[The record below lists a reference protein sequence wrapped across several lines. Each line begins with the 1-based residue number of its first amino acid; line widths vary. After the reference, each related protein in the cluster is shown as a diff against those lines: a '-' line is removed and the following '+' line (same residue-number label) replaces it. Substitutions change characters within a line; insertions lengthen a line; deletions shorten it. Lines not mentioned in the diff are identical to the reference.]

1 MSAEKNTKE
10 ELKIIEDSK
19 NKRVHV
25 SMIFTHQARM
35 RCFVRKSIEPI
46 VGTEKRKEVN
56 DGETTTRE
64 QILSR
69 DADLVAS
76 DFSDDET
83 TTREQILSRHADLVA
98 SDFSDDEDYDVFNP
112 SRRTLLSRPYDMP
125 DPSEYAAVPDNE
137 GAVLGGSD
145 KWKMPRFK
153 NGSVLR
159 CIITHDKIKLD
170 LLVEGEIDEN
180 KPKYVYYV
188 NHENV
193 SSDAGALEGKYKV
206 TAFDPMELRNTTYP
220 IGKDDTYVFYIV
232 RHGQATHNTLKGV
245 TQKMGSVLSG
255 KKDTELTP
263 EGTHQASRSGAEF
276 AKLFVAMDES
286 GKKDYPAG
294 NIALAPRY
302 IFTSD
307 LRRTQQTAE
316 NFLYSLTRH
325 ISNDGMAKIITDNT
339 QNHKWIVL
347 PCAHELAFVDSGYC
361 DGFQKPLPTPPENQM
376 TCDVNDN
383 YCGIVN
389 KKFTIDWDDYSKF
402 YGSST
407 RSKICRGCG
416 ARHCRDTDMIQE
428 AINVI
433 QRHVVKQAREKQARE
448 KDVQETGYSTWGLD
462 EDGNRVRVNRKP
474 ITLEDVLGE
483 EGAKKIRKM
492 EEEGKW
498 TTGGKTKRRR
508 KNKKHKTRKSHTR
521 KRLTRGKRKNAH
533 KKVKK
538 TKKSKK

>member
-1 MSAEKNTKE
+1 MSEEKNTEE
-10 ELKIIEDSK
+10 ELKFIKDSE

-56 DGETTTRE
+56 DSETTTRE

-69 DADLVAS
+69 PDDIP
-76 DFSDDET
+76 DF
-83 TTREQILSRHADLVA
+83 
-98 SDFSDDEDYDVFNP
+98 N
-112 SRRTLLSRPYDMP
+112 
-125 DPSEYAAVPDNE
+125 YAAVHSSDDDL
-137 GAVLGGSD
+137 GAVVGGSD

-193 SSDAGALEGKYKV
+193 SNDAGALLGKYKV

-232 RHGQATHNTLKGV
+232 RHGQATHNILKGI
-245 TQKMGSVLSG
+245 TQKIGSSLSG
-255 KKDTELTP
+255 QTDTDLTP
-263 EGTHQASRSGAEF
+263 EGTDQAKRSGAAF
-276 AKLFVAMDES
+276 AKLFVARDS
-286 GKKDYPAG
+286 DGNTDYPAG

-307 LRRTQQTAE
+307 LRRTRQTAE
-316 NFLYSLTRH
+316 VFLHSLTAR
-325 ISNDGMAKIITDNT
+325 ISNPEMAERIIHNT
-339 QNHKWIVL
+339 QDHRWMVL
-347 PCAHELAFVDSGYC
+347 PCTHELAFVDSGYC
-361 DGFQKPLPTPPENQM
+361 DGFQKLLPTPPENQM
-376 TCDVNDN
+376 TCDVNDSR
-383 YCGIVN
+383 CGLSS
-389 KKFTIDWDDYSKF
+389 DDYAINWDHYSRF

-407 RSKICRGCG
+407 RSKICKGCG
-416 ARHCRDTDMIQE
+416 ARHCRDTDMINE
-428 AINVI
+428 AIKII
-433 QRHVVKQAREKQARE
+433 QPQTTPAPTVLKTKPAPKTMTGRFFENRS
-448 KDVQETGYSTWGLD
+448 VQFAPST
-462 EDGNRVRVNRKP
+462 KHS
-474 ITLEDVLGE
+474 
-483 EGAKKIRKM
+483 
-492 EEEGKW
+492 
-498 TTGGKTKRRR
+498 GGKTKRRR